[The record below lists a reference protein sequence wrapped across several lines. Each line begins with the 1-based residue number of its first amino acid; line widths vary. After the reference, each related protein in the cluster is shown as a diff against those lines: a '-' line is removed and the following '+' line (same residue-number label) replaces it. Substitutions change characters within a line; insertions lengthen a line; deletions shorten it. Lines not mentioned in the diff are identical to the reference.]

1 MSLDFNQLTA
11 GFFNNRGPQLQQH
24 TDRLMKDNLA
34 PDPDLLC
41 YTVVSTLYVKVE
53 IYLGSQ
59 LHYLLGELFQPT
71 TSFFGA

>member
-1 MSLDFNQLTA
+1 
-11 GFFNNRGPQLQQH
+11 
-24 TDRLMKDNLA
+24 MKDNLA

>member
-1 MSLDFNQLTA
+1 MLTSKMCLDFNQFTSSTVTA
-11 GFFNNRGPQLQQH
+11 GFFHNRGPQLQQH
-24 TDRLMKDNLA
+24 SDRLMKDNLA

-59 LHYLLGELFQPT
+59 LH
-71 TSFFGA
+71 